1 MEIKEAAI
9 KLVESSIEK
18 LVLSSPKSKSSVY
31 RKMTVRPLLIQ
42 KQNMYQLERFTEKQA
57 QAYLDIGKKDF
68 YNIIVLL

>member
-31 RKMTVRPLLIQ
+31 RKMTVRHI
-42 KQNMYQLERFTEKQA
+42 K
-57 QAYLDIGKKDF
+57 
-68 YNIIVLL
+68 